1 MARPF
6 TNLSDSFKILR
17 DNLNTVSYNIGDP
30 ASLTTYGDSDVVQ
43 AINEIE
49 NVFDASSGEILYPT
63 GATGETQARLLIS
76 TNQNS
81 GTDIQLDAGN
91 DVKVSTNNDFFVDA
105 TNDIILDAGGSSDI
119 YFKNDSSTRIQWSL
133 DATPSM
139 EITGD
144 FDINA
149 TSHCKIDAED
159 EIFLDTNFGTI
170 KMQKNGGD
178 AITYNLTGSGQSM
191 TSTGSLS
198 VYSTGNVLLDATGDI
213 TLDADGN
220 DIVFK
225 NGAGLD
231 TVTHTL
237 ADNADYSVTYP
248 SNVTHTQSAGSLTF
262 DIPGDII
269 LDADGDNVIFKNG
282 SAEYGKLT
290 NNAGNLEIYGGGV
303 ASANL
308 GFTLSDNNISVS
320 NPLSLDSSLG
330 TSSQTVAGSL
340 NEIHTELDSAVGE
353 IETVKDTV
361 ETNIVNIAN
370 LDTRVGQLSDLDSL
384 TAGGFF
390 DSAGTNGN
398 VIKALN
404 ELARRAVLIYDESGT
419 LLN

>member
-63 GATGETQARLLIS
+63 GATGETQTRLLIS

-81 GTDIQLDAGN
+81 GTNIQLDAGTDIQLDAGN

-149 TSHCKIDAED
+149 TSHCKINAED

-170 KMQKNGGD
+170 KMQKNGAD
-178 AITYNLTGSGQSM
+178 AISYSLAASGQTM

-213 TLDADGN
+213 TLDADGA
-220 DIVFK
+220 DIFFK
-225 NGAGLD
+225 DGGTTRFQYSLGDTNTVAVTGDYTLD
-231 TVTHTL
+231 V
-237 ADNADYSVTYP
+237 S
-248 SNVTHTQSAGSLTF
+248 
-262 DIPGDII
+262 GDII
-269 LDADGDNVIFKNG
+269 LDADGDDVIFKNG

-361 ETNIVNIAN
+361 ETNVVNIAN
-370 LDTRVGQLSDLDSL
+370 LGTRVGQLYNLDSA

>member
-63 GATGETQARLLIS
+63 GATGETQTRLLIS
-76 TNQNS
+76 TNQSS
-81 GTDIQLDAGN
+81 GTDVQINVGANFNVDAVGDINLDAGGAN
-91 DVKVSTNNDFFVDA
+91 INFLDDSTTRMAYSLAATNVLNVTGSYRLVASDSCVIQA
-105 TNDIILDAGGSSDI
+105 TNDI
-119 YFKNDSSTRIQWSL
+119 
-133 DATPSM
+133 
-139 EITGD
+139 
-144 FDINA
+144 
-149 TSHCKIDAED
+149 
-159 EIFLDTNFGTI
+159 
-170 KMQKNGGD
+170 
-178 AITYNLTGSGQSM
+178 
-191 TSTGSLS
+191 
-198 VYSTGNVLLDATGDI
+198 NV
-213 TLDADGN
+213 
-220 DIVFK
+220 
-225 NGAGLD
+225 NGANF
-231 TVTHTL
+231 TV
-237 ADNADYSVTYP
+237 DVS
-248 SNVTHTQSAGSLTF
+248 
-262 DIPGDII
+262 GDII
-269 LDADGDNVIFKNG
+269 LDADGDDVIFKNG

-353 IETVKDTV
+353 IETVKDTIENMLRVFDSGGTSANISATGISTLSTLDKTFVGGINEIDARLDSAVAEIETVKDTV
-361 ETNIVNIAN
+361 ETNVVNIAN
-370 LDTRVGQLSDLDSL
+370 LDTRVGQLYNLDSA